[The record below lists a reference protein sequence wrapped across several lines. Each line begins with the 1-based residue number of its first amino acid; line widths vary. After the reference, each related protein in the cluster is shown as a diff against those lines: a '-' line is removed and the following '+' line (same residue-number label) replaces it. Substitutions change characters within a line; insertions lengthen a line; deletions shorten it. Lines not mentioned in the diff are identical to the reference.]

1 MSFGLKD
8 PIVSVEDSKY
18 VQAIFESR
26 GAQIEYVWTPSHQLT
41 YQEVVKSQ
49 AWYKELGRDYW

>member
-1 MSFGLKD
+1 MSLGLKD

-41 YQEVVKSQ
+41 YQEVEKSRKWLEK
-49 AWYKELGRDYW
+49 AD